1 MIFYLLINNILYKM
15 NSTIKY
21 IISLEGNIG
30 SGKSS
35 FLEILKHNLSDKA
48 EFIDEPVDEWIEI
61 KNNNKQNLLEVFY
74 QDKKRWA
81 YTFQNIAY
89 ITRMKRI
96 IDTMQNTN
104 KTIIFMDR
112 SLEGDLNTFTKML
125 KEDGDI
131 DDLEWSA
138 YKKWNTMFTEMIGKN
153 IKTKHIYLR
162 CTPEISYSRINKRS
176 RNEENNI
183 PFEYIQK
190 LHLYHDNWLLD
201 NYHSY
206 IIDVNKD
213 FVYDENNKDLVYQLM
228 LKTLDTILM

>member
-1 MIFYLLINNILYKM
+1 M

-30 SGKSS
+30 AGKSS
-35 FLEILKHNLSDKA
+35 FLKILKQNLSDKA
-48 EFIDEPVDEWIEI
+48 EFIDEPVDEWLQI
-61 KNNNKQNLLEVFY
+61 KNNKNENLLEVFY

-96 IDTMQNTN
+96 IDIMQTTS
-104 KTIIFMDR
+104 KSIIFMDR

-131 DDLEWSA
+131 DNLEWSA
-138 YKKWNTMFTEMIGKN
+138 YKKWNTMFTDLIGKN
-153 IKTKHIYLR
+153 IQTRHIYLR
-162 CTPEISYSRINKRS
+162 CTPEIAYERISKRA
-176 RNEENNI
+176 RNEENSI
-183 PFEYIQK
+183 PFEYIKQ
-190 LHLYHDNWLLD
+190 LHLYHDNWLL
-201 NYHSY
+201 NNTRSY

-213 FVYDENNKDLVYQLM
+213 FVYDEQNKDIVYQLM
-228 LKTLDTILM
+228 LNTLGSILK